1 MATQDQY
8 HPCQHSVKWQPP
20 AVVTNKENFDGAICK
35 EERRAGLGVVENFN
49 GTICKEEQRAGLGLV
64 IWNGK
69 GEVLVALSQKVPFP
83 HSVEAVEI
91 PRTL

>member
-35 EERRAGLGVVENFN
+35 EEQRAGLGV
-49 GTICKEEQRAGLGLV
+49 V